1 MELSFTQLH
10 FFNLNIVMRFFIIV
24 FTVCTFCG
32 CHTGSQKVASS
43 NEIKEI
49 LIDPDKIETYLDL
62 SEVLED
68 SIEVISLETN
78 DKCLISKITRIEF
91 YKDKILVSDKANAK
105 IFVFTSEGKYQS
117 SIGELGQGPGE
128 YSFLG
133 DFTLK
138 GDSVVIQ
145 DRARSK
151 YIIYDLYSDAF
162 REIPY
167 DMLHLEVVSFDEI
180 AYLISNYS
188 SSKYGNYN
196 LFRFNLNTSEVL
208 SLEAPFRKEGID
220 KSGYGLKR
228 YASKCGDNAMLIYPL
243 NDTVYTLNK
252 DVAYPSYV
260 IHYTSR
266 NLPSELNINKDM
278 LYRYVHENKYLKGW
292 EFLQNSQDYLLG
304 YYIDNGFK
312 YFIYDKQNSHICIG
326 QWLKMSS
333 LSDLI
338 FYDFYTTDDNQLCI
352 LLYAD
357 VLSYNWKSVREKSTN
372 ECFRNKIDAIVATLN
387 EDSNPIL
394 FKCRFKNRPK

>member
-1 MELSFTQLH
+1 M
-10 FFNLNIVMRFFIIV
+10 
-24 FTVCTFCG
+24 
-32 CHTGSQKVASS
+32 
-43 NEIKEI
+43 
-49 LIDPDKIETYLDL
+49 
-62 SEVLED
+62 
-68 SIEVISLETN
+68 
-78 DKCLISKITRIEF
+78 
-91 YKDKILVSDKANAK
+91 
-105 IFVFTSEGKYQS
+105 
-117 SIGELGQGPGE
+117 
-128 YSFLG
+128 
-133 DFTLK
+133 
-138 GDSVVIQ
+138 
-145 DRARSK
+145 
-151 YIIYDLYSDAF
+151 
-162 REIPY
+162 
-167 DMLHLEVVSFDEI
+167 
-180 AYLISNYS
+180 
-188 SSKYGNYN
+188 
-196 LFRFNLNTSEVL
+196 
-208 SLEAPFRKEGID
+208 
-220 KSGYGLKR
+220 
-228 YASKCGDNAMLIYPL
+228 
-243 NDTVYTLNK
+243 
-252 DVAYPSYV
+252 AYPSYV

-312 YFIYDKQNSHICIG
+312 YFIYDKQNSPICIG